1 MTRFRSH
8 SSITRTATSTA
19 TGRCGSTAVP
29 PAGRGRGSPARASA
43 AAICK
48 QHGLVLMDDTVMLAS
63 VQLRKEDPVNA
74 WGLKYR
80 FEFARQ
86 GIRHTG
92 GSVILAPGHRPVTVI
107 ETDEGSLIE
116 HF

>member
-1 MTRFRSH
+1 MLD
-8 SSITRTATSTA
+8 SI
-19 TGRCGSTAVP
+19 
-29 PAGRGRGSPARASA
+29 
-43 AAICK
+43 
-48 QHGLVLMDDTVMLAS
+48 
-63 VQLRKEDPVNA
+63 QLRREDPVNA

-107 ETDEGSLIE
+107 ETEEGSLIE

>member
-1 MTRFRSH
+1 M
-8 SSITRTATSTA
+8 SITGLALLVLFGSAGVAWWRLLKGKELARA
-19 TGRCGSTAVP
+19 AAGST
-29 PAGRGRGSPARASA
+29 
-43 AAICK
+43 CK
-48 QHGLVLMDDTVMLAS
+48 QHGLVLIDDTVILDS
-63 VQLRKEDPVNA
+63 VQLRREDPVNA

-92 GSVILAPGHRPVTVI
+92 GTVILAPGHRPVTVI
-107 ETDEGSLIE
+107 ETEKGPLIE